1 MRLTASYVYMLCYC
15 TPDTKQFCDYVSR
28 KTLSLFTHE
37 IFSTPNIWYNLGMVR
52 DSVLASRNN
61 HNWIL
66 ESCPLCSAAFIEISV
81 FLSSSVFISVFLPSS
96 VFISVFLPSRA
107 EDLSSHLV
115 QFFIWIH
122 TNSLCILW
130 GSDYFPIRREKKR
143 IRKLVWASRTGKHL
157 VNKMHLAIV
166 STLKYKWCE
175 VDTVEY
181 SLPTFPPHIVQYV

>member
-1 MRLTASYVYMLCYC
+1 MLCYC

-96 VFISVFLPSRA
+96 VFISVFLPSSVFISVFLPSRA

-130 GSDYFPIRREKKR
+130 GSDYFPIRREKKM
-143 IRKLVWASRTGKHL
+143 
-157 VNKMHLAIV
+157 NKKISM
-166 STLKYKWCE
+166 S
-175 VDTVEY
+175 
-181 SLPTFPPHIVQYV
+181 F

>member
-1 MRLTASYVYMLCYC
+1 MYMLCYC

-81 FLSSSVFISVFLPSS
+81 FLSSSVFISVFLPS
-96 VFISVFLPSRA
+96 RA

-130 GSDYFPIRREKKR
+130 GSDYFPIRREKKM
-143 IRKLVWASRTGKHL
+143 
-157 VNKMHLAIV
+157 NKKISM
-166 STLKYKWCE
+166 S
-175 VDTVEY
+175 
-181 SLPTFPPHIVQYV
+181 F